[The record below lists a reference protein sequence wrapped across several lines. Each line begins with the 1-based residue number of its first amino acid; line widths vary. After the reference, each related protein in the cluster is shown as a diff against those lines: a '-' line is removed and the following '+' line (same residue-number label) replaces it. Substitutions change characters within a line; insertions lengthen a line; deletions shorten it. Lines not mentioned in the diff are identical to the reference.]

1 MATLGE
7 RRSCRMSR
15 IVTLLALMIAWCGFA
30 AEAVI
35 DCVKV
40 AAKSEINP
48 VVTVWYRVPRN
59 YNKTGS
65 EKHRVLVL
73 FGGRN
78 CDGKPEVS
86 GKLGW
91 TEWADLNGI
100 FLVAPTLKDDDYWE
114 PEKWSGRALLSALDA
129 IALKYRILTK
139 GLLYYGYSAGSQ
151 ASNLFPAWRPDLCQ
165 AYVSHACGVF
175 HKPSL
180 RMKNVAG
187 LVTCGDADIA
197 RYVLSREFV
206 GKYRT
211 LGMPI
216 IWKSFPNH
224 PHDVPPESI
233 RLAQEFLAHYHWK
246 NLVETDGSASVPS
259 QGKQFVGDDAD
270 GVYYPADSS
279 ASMDIM
285 EEDKIV
291 LPSLA
296 LADAWGRPGR
306 QEAKVVQSMIETNF
320 ISGIEIVARV
330 PYELRQDSRILVLL
344 GGRGWSG
351 TKTINETG
359 FLQLAD
365 RNGWCLLS
373 PSFSKGKYWELESGS
388 LLVLISAIESLRRRY
403 ALRPL
408 PVFMFGYS
416 AGAQL
421 LCAILSETSIP
432 IAAWGVYGCGVYPDR
447 PVVVAPGVVVCGDKD
462 SERFQ
467 ISREFVYRYREAGGL
482 VLWKPVSSGHELNAM
497 ATRLTELFFEAAAS
511 GKPCMLW
518 GEDDTMHIRPKEEI
532 DIEFLNP
539 LHNRGLAE
547 FWRGLRIR

>member
-1 MATLGE
+1 MKALAMALLMAGQ
-7 RRSCRMSR
+7 
-15 IVTLLALMIAWCGFA
+15 LLA
-30 AEAVI
+30 AESVI
-35 DCVKV
+35 DCVEVKTR
-40 AAKSEINP
+40 AKENAI
-48 VVTVWYRVPRN
+48 VKVWYRVPQGYDAN
-59 YNKTGS
+59 GKGLS
-65 EKHRVLVL
+65 RVLIL

-100 FLVAPTLKDDDYWE
+100 FLVAPTLKDDVYWE

-151 ASNLFPAWRPDLCQ
+151 ASNLFPAWRPDLCR

-175 HKPSL
+175 HDPSP

-211 LGMPI
+211 LGI
-216 IWKSFPNH
+216 SVIWKSFPNH
-224 PHDVPPESI
+224 PHDVPPGSI
-233 RLAQEFLAHYHWK
+233 SLAQEFLAHYHWK
-246 NLVETDGSASVPS
+246 NLVEADGAASIPLR
-259 QGKQFVGDDAD
+259 GKHFVGDDAD
-270 GVYYPADSS
+270 GVYYPVDSS

-285 EEDKIV
+285 DEDKIV

-296 LADAWGRPGR
+296 LAEAWGRPVR
-306 QEAKVVQSMIETNF
+306 PDAKIARSMIETNF
-320 ISGIEIVARV
+320 VSGIEVVARV
-330 PYELRQDSRILVLL
+330 PHKLRQDSRILVLL

-359 FLQLAD
+359 FSQLAD

-373 PSFSKGKYWELESGS
+373 PSFSRGKYWEIESGS
-388 LLVLISAIESLRRRY
+388 LRVLISAIESLRRRY

-408 PVFMFGYS
+408 PVFAFGYS

-432 IAAWGVYGCGVYPDR
+432 IAAWGVYGCGVYPDKT
-447 PVVVAPGVVVCGDKD
+447 VVISPGVVICGSRD
-462 SERFQ
+462 SERFR

-497 ATRLTELFFEAAAS
+497 ATRLTELFFEAVAS

-539 LHNRGLAE
+539 LHNKGLAE
-547 FWRGLRIR
+547 LWRGLRIR

>member
-1 MATLGE
+1 M
-7 RRSCRMSR
+7 SC
-15 IVTLLALMIAWCGFA
+15 CFA

-40 AAKSEINP
+40 AAKSENNP
-48 VVTVWYRVPRN
+48 IVMVWYRVPRN
-59 YNKTGS
+59 YDKTGS
-65 EKHRVLVL
+65 AKHRVLVL

-100 FLVAPTLKDDDYWE
+100 FLVSPTLKDDVYWE

-129 IALKYRILTK
+129 IALKYRISKK

-151 ASNLFPAWRPDLCQ
+151 ASNLFPAWRPDLCR

-175 HKPSL
+175 HEPSL

-206 GKYRT
+206 GKYRK
-211 LGMPI
+211 LGI
-216 IWKSFPNH
+216 SVIWRSFPNH
-224 PHDVPPESI
+224 PHDVPPGSI
-233 RLAQEFLAHYHWK
+233 RLAQEFLAHYHWRSIG
-246 NLVETDGSASVPS
+246 EAEGAASIPS

-285 EEDKIV
+285 DEDKIM

-296 LADAWGRPGR
+296 LAEAWGRPVR
-306 QEAKVVQSMIETNF
+306 SETKVVRSMIETNF
-320 ISGIEIVARV
+320 VSGIEVVARI
-330 PYELRQDSRILVLL
+330 PYEVRQDSRILVLL

-359 FLQLAD
+359 FSQLAD

-373 PSFSKGKYWELESGS
+373 PSFSRGKYWELESGS
-388 LLVLISAIESLRRRY
+388 LQVLISAIKSLRRRY

-447 PVVVAPGVVVCGDKD
+447 PVVAAPGVVVCGSRD
-462 SERFQ
+462 SERFR

-482 VLWKPVSSGHELNAM
+482 VLWKPVPSGHEINAT
-497 ATRLTELFFEAAAS
+497 ATRLTEFFFEAVAS
-511 GKPCMLW
+511 GKPCVLW
-518 GEDDTMHIRPKEEI
+518 GEDDTMQIRPKEEI

-539 LHNRGLAE
+539 LHNKRLAE
-547 FWRGLRIR
+547 LWIWRGLRIR